1 MPELN
6 ILKGP
11 DGKATALGD
20 DICQFLHSSPL
31 PAIDDSVS
39 SDEQIA
45 AARSLIKPWRGS
57 QVESALWLVVGEL
70 DRSHSVSQNDS
81 SAEGSFWHG
90 IMHRREGDYSNAKY
104 WFNRAGEIDAISL
117 MTDSMALEI
126 ELIDDSRDGKR
137 FSPTK
142 FVDEVKAEASRISTN
157 AIGDQTEAKLKK
169 ISFYELIS
177 VFDWCFVAANQQ

>member
-90 IMHRREGDYSNAKY
+90 IMHRREGDFSNAKY
-104 WFNRAGEIDAISL
+104 WFRQAGSHPVHAQLAEQVAECDDFSTGFPSQKLTDPSTLAFSL
-117 MTDSMALEI
+117 VDCSQAAARSKPEWRDDLALICWWEWQM
-126 ELIDDSRDGKR
+126 LL
-137 FSPTK
+137 
-142 FVDEVKAEASRISTN
+142 
-157 AIGDQTEAKLKK
+157 QHCL
-169 ISFYELIS
+169 
-177 VFDWCFVAANQQ
+177 